1 MQTLAI
7 VTHSY
12 FHPQWQGK
20 LLELGNA
27 FDSVYILQPERHF
40 SNSYVYRLEV
50 CSSFERSNVRF
61 LSFPAFLESSP
72 SLYGYWNPFSFVWAL
87 LKLRPSVILLEEDP
101 HSVCGALTIASF
113 ILLRALN
120 VRVKFVLF
128 TWDNLNKKPKSLV
141 LRSLKYIANIVASKL
156 ASGLIAGNQDA
167 LDLAI
172 RQKGFRCPAVV
183 LPLIGVPPAL
193 PRERNPHD
201 SPSVIGY
208 VGRVISIKGLST
220 LFESFERILSGLNA
234 KLLIVGGGEDL
245 ESYKQKYTRMS
256 DKILFT
262 GPVCFEDV
270 YVQLAKMDVLVLPSV
285 STSGWKEQY
294 GLVLAQAM
302 SMAIPCIGSD
312 SGAIPNVI
320 SDRRLIFKQNSSHEL
335 ASILLRLLTSASFY
349 DEVSASAYK
358 RASLCLTSSSVG
370 KNYSTF
376 LRSLSIMSLTCSQ
389 AFPYD
394 PVVIAPKRPS
404 LHTDENKPL

>member
-1 MQTLAI
+1 MVQTLAI

-40 SNSYVYRLEV
+40 SNSFVYRLEV
-50 CSSFERSNVRF
+50 CSSLERSNVKF

-72 SLYGYWNPFSFVWAL
+72 SFYGYWNPFSFVWAL

-113 ILLRALN
+113 IFLRILTI
-120 VRVKFVLF
+120 RIRLVLF

-141 LRSLKYIANIVASKL
+141 LRFLKYIANIIASKL

-167 LDLAI
+167 LELAI

-183 LPLIGVPPAL
+183 LPLIGVPSAL
-193 PRERNPHD
+193 PRERNSHD
-201 SPSVIGY
+201 SPFVIGY

-220 LFESFERILSGLNA
+220 LFEAFERIMLGLNA

-245 ESYKQKYTRMS
+245 ASYKHKYIRMS
-256 DKILFT
+256 EKILFT

-285 STSGWKEQY
+285 STSTWKEQY

-320 SDRRLIFKQNSSHEL
+320 SDRRLIFKQNSSDEL
-335 ASILLRLLTSASFY
+335 ASILLGLLSSASFY
-349 DEVSASAYK
+349 DEVSTSAYK

-376 LRSLSIMSLTCSQ
+376 LRSLSMASVICHQ
-389 AFPYD
+389 PFPYD
-394 PVVIAPKRPS
+394 PVVIVPERS
-404 LHTDENKPL
+404 SNRYR